1 MKREFE
7 SGTSLAETLLAVAL
21 LGILATVAL
30 KGLSLYTGTSSDT
43 VVRGKV
49 LDSRVYLFDRI
60 SCEKTLAPLVAA
72 GQCDGKQYVAVKDA
86 NDAAMISSDSQSKL
100 GPFRLRAQCAD
111 LGGFYGISTEYLRTD
126 AKGNPARDLLANKTT
141 DWKAVSAVPIV
152 CAPNSQILKWRA
164 VATYAFTLS
173 SIKVV
178 FLTFKGNS
186 YRVSLNDFISNIRI
200 DWSSSLAILS
210 ISGFP
215 KNLIPKNLI
224 DLTYKQSESFLHPI
238 VSRLDQKTLWKFF
251 GRYSNSIF
259 SVSTQLNLLN
269 EFLMSSHEMHGNNVV
284 ATSDERKIARKETHR
299 VKFIGDLDKDGQPDN
314 AELDGFANYGGP
326 FDTLTAKKN
335 GTITGINKG
344 STWGNDEYFM
354 GLSSEEI
361 LYVKSGGN

>member
-164 VATYAFTLS
+164 VATYAFSLS

-224 DLTYKQSESFLHPI
+224 DLTYKESESFMRI
-238 VSRLDQKTLWKFF
+238 IDSRGDRSTCRKFF
-251 GRYSNSIF
+251 GLHKPF
-259 SVSTQLNLLN
+259 STQQLSLLN

-326 FDTLTAKKN
+326 FDTFTAKKN